1 MPSSDPHPLAERELA
16 WLLHSAIAWAL
27 TGALI
32 LVAGR
37 PLWDAVGVVLLALGL
52 GLIAWVLQRRRH
64 QSPRQLANWI
74 FQYRSAKPQGLPP
87 REGGRH
93 ARVRGGPASG
103 AANPRDR
110 PAFQVARRGDD
121 PAQANASL
129 PQRIARLENPGRA
142 PATLQREGLNL
153 QQHTLR
159 LLTSLVRRLPRS
171 SRKRTGPAGSL

>member
-16 WLLHSAIAWAL
+16 WLLHSAVAWAL

-32 LVAGR
+32 LVADR

-52 GLIAWVLQRRRH
+52 GLIGWVLQRRRH

-74 FQYRSAKPQGLPP
+74 FRYLSAKPQGPP
-87 REGGRH
+87 RREGGRH
-93 ARVRGGPASG
+93 ERVRVRPASG
-103 AANPRDR
+103 AATPRDR
-110 PAFQVARRGDD
+110 PAFGVARRGDD
-121 PAQANASL
+121 PAQADASL
-129 PQRIARLENPGRA
+129 PQRIALVEDAGRA
-142 PATLQREGLNL
+142 PATLQREGINL

-171 SRKRTGPAGSL
+171 SRKRAGGASSL